1 MTDTSNI
8 SRITYV
14 QGRIVAANIE
24 MQAMV
29 AENNQR
35 LALGQSMAYTDNDFM
50 SLIDEYNLGH
60 NALLTEIYGSQ

>member
-8 SRITYV
+8 ARITYV

>member
-1 MTDTSNI
+1 
-8 SRITYV
+8 
-14 QGRIVAANIE
+14 